1 MTNGVITEKDAIRSM
16 LIETS
21 NNLVQAKITERLFA
35 RQNIKNQLDGAA
47 LKRMGANQEVIKRT
61 QSMIKDLTEFLKEAS
76 DENPLAG
83 IID

>member
-1 MTNGVITEKDAIRSM
+1 MTNGIITEKDAIRSM